1 MPVDK
6 NKLLRFQTLDR
17 CFSDQV
23 NVYYI
28 EDLIDACNQALDKAD
43 CDAKSISRSSI
54 FNDIVEMTTNPDW
67 PGAELIERSESKV
80 GRRRYYR
87 YKDSKFS
94 IWKRDLDEY
103 QLSQLQSI
111 MLMLRQFKDF
121 PQIDAIEDIIRRFED
136 QYKFKL
142 EEADGIIA
150 FESNE
155 NLDALSL
162 MGILFSHIS
171 HKRVLKIVYKP
182 FNKPSIESVIHPH
195 FLKQYNR
202 RWFLIGLTVSGNGMK
217 GRSVFPLDRIESI
230 EQIAGE
236 YIPSKMDLEDIFYD
250 QIGVTLTKGNP
261 VIVKLQFTP
270 NRYNYVITK
279 PIHPSQKEVDREERI
294 ITIEVRPNKEL
305 YQTLLSFGA
314 DVRVLEPE
322 NVVSDLLRMIK
333 NMNDAYNN
341 PE

>member
-6 NKLLRFQTLDR
+6 NKLIRFQALDR

-23 NVYYI
+23 NKYYI
-28 EDLIDACNQALDKAD
+28 EDLIDACNQALDNAG
-43 CDAKSISRSSI
+43 CSAKSISRSSV
-54 FNDIVEMTTNPDW
+54 FTDINEMTTNPDW
-67 PGAELIERSESKV
+67 PGAELIDRSESTE

-87 YKDSKFS
+87 YKNPKFS
-94 IWKRDLDEY
+94 IWKRDLNDY
-103 QLSQLQSI
+103 QLAQLQSI

-121 PQIDAIEDIIRRFED
+121 PQIDAIEDIIHQFEE

-142 EEADGIIA
+142 EEADSVIA
-150 FESNE
+150 FASNE
-155 NLDALSL
+155 NLAALSL
-162 MGILFSHIS
+162 MGVLFSHIS

-182 FNKPSIESVIHPH
+182 FNKPAIDYIIHPH

-202 RWFLIGLTVSGNGMK
+202 RWFLIGLTVSENGMRS
-217 GRSVFPLDRIESI
+217 RSVFPLDRIESI

-236 YIPSKMDLEDIFYD
+236 YIPSNMDLEDLFYD

-270 NRYNYVITK
+270 NRYKYVLTK
-279 PIHPSQKEVDREERI
+279 PIHPSQKEISKEDRI
-294 ITIEVRPNKEL
+294 ITIEVKPNKEL

-314 DVRVLEPE
+314 DVKVLEPE
-322 NVVSDLLRMIK
+322 EVITELREVIK
-333 NMNDAYNN
+333 NMNDTYTCT
-341 PE
+341 E